1 LGLKFND
8 HAIKRTQKERRD
20 YLPIVFSI
28 RTLNIVHPTAMTR
41 ERAILKAADY
51 LPVIEGPDDEYPLQ
65 LSTGRLMY
73 HFHTRTKTGRSKEL
87 EDAAFAPR
95 VEISEADARALNVE
109 EEEQVT
115 IRSRGGAV
123 QMPVT
128 ITKIAKGQIFI
139 PFHYGYFDASNK
151 IARAANELTQGEQ

>member
-1 LGLKFND
+1 METVASLTK
-8 HAIKRTQKERRD
+8 HEHE
-20 YLPIVFSI
+20 V
-28 RTLNIVHPTAMTR
+28 LNPR
-41 ERAILKAADY
+41 GRAILKAADY

-115 IRSRGGAV
+115 IRSRRGAV

-139 PFHYGYFDASNK
+139 PFHYGFFDASNK
-151 IARAANELTQGEQ
+151 IARAANELTQGEQQVRRLNYEILTK